1 MSSKKRVTINDVA
14 MAAGVSKTTVSRYI
28 NGHPELMSEKTR
40 ERIRTVIEM
49 TNYHPSDIAS
59 NLKKRTTNLIGLLI
73 ADILSFFLCTD
84 QWSQQILGQ
93 AGLYTADCRFGGR
106 LGERKACTVFPVV

>member
-49 TNYHPSDIAS
+49 T
-59 NLKKRTTNLIGLLI
+59 T
-73 ADILSFFLCTD
+73 
-84 QWSQQILGQ
+84 
-93 AGLYTADCRFGGR
+93 
-106 LGERKACTVFPVV
+106 PVTLPAI

>member
-73 ADILSFFLCTD
+73 ADISSPFSLSL
-84 QWSQQILGQ
+84 IHI
-93 AGLYTADCRFGGR
+93 
-106 LGERKACTVFPVV
+106 